1 MITIVNCSTVYAGLP
16 ASDAVATA
24 RADGYDAVEFW
35 WPFDSATP
43 TPGEVEEFCGLF
55 GAGSAGSAGVAGV
68 KLRAMNLW
76 GGDMAAG
83 ERGVLHRQQLPERHF
98 EVVGEIASAT
108 GLKCSN
114 VLLGRSGTVTHQQ
127 RDRLAEVA
135 LRLGEFGVTALIEPL
150 SGMEDYPIRDPW
162 AAAELAGQTGCAVLA
177 DFYHF
182 AVNGV
187 DVQAWLRDVEEGR
200 QPLPGHVQVADFPGR
215 GAPGSASLPLAEW
228 VARLRAAGYAG
239 EVAGEWT

>member
-16 ASDAVATA
+16 ARDAVAAA

-43 TPGEVEEFCGLF
+43 APGEVEAFCGLF
-55 GAGSAGSAGVAGV
+55 GAGVE
-68 KLRAMNLW
+68 LRAMNLW

-83 ERGVLHRQQLPERHF
+83 ERGVLHWQQLPERHF
-98 EVVGEIASAT
+98 EAVGEIASVT
-108 GLKCSN
+108 GLKRSN
-114 VLLGRSGTVTHQQ
+114 VLLGRSGAVTHQQ
-127 RDRLAEVA
+127 RDRLSEIAR
-135 LRLGEFGVTALIEPL
+135 RLGEYSVTALVEPL
-150 SGMEDYPIRDPW
+150 SGIDDYPIRDPW
-162 AAAELAGQTGCAVLA
+162 AAAELAGKAGCAVLA

-187 DVQAWLRDVEEGR
+187 DVDAWLEEVEEGR

-215 GAPGSASLPLAEW
+215 GAPGSASLPLPEW
-228 VARLRAAGYAG
+228 IERLRAAGYAG
-239 EVAGEWT
+239 EIAGEWI